1 MSDGITNDPV
11 REKHVWNVGRWRLA
25 FRFGRYRMGYH
36 SRGQG
41 HFTGALPF
49 VWFSLVRRQK

>member
-1 MSDGITNDPV
+1 MSDNDPV